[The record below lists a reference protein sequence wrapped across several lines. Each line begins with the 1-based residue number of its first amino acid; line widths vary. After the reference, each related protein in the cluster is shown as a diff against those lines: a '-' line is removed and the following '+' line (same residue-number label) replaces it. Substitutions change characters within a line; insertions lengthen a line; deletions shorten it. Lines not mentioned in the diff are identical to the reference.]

1 MRILKNIY
9 NEFAIYYNRL
19 NTIELNCNKMLG
31 MIAYKNIFPKDFSE
45 LQLNQGMVYT
55 LFAKKN
61 VFIQDE
67 MELLDASIKENEE
80 AMDRSEKEHMESIRE
95 LDDAYEAKY
104 SRITGGYQQ
113 GREIRERYDKELE
126 KRKEAIKLR
135 AEHQLEDLKKEVDGI
150 KKERVDIRNKPLQ
163 YIINR
168 KNIDE
173 IFKITSE
180 NEIGKKRDFNEI
192 KGSEYFLLLKYLI
205 REGHIDESY
214 ADYMTYFYENSLSRT
229 DKRFLRSI
237 TDQKA
242 KEYSYGLENPKLIMG
257 RIGLANFNQ
266 EEVLNFDLLHYLL
279 KEQINSEPLEHFMLQ
294 LKNSRNMKF
303 IGSFLDTGKAQEA
316 YVKALNKNW
325 PELFSYALGRGGL
338 SDQQLR
344 DYSTYTLYYS
354 DSNTIQKVNNGDNL
368 KNYISTSA
376 DYLNIA
382 FLTDE
387 KEQKVIEGFN
397 LLKVS
402 FEKIDAKSANPSLLE
417 RVYEANTYE
426 INYENI
432 KLMLQIFND
441 VDVIKDSEAV
451 KHKNYTLVS
460 QNPNSALTEYVE
472 EEIEKYMVMILDN
485 SAGQICDDEEK
496 CLKIIN
502 NDSISE
508 DSLNE
513 YIKQLSTKISDL
525 RELVDLGCYN
535 KLLKANLVEY
545 STENIIEYF
554 IENGMDE
561 DLVKFINRKEAKIN
575 IGGILNEQD
584 EGLTKR
590 FWDSIVACDDLDN
603 DVYREIVHSLVY
615 ICKDFDAYSISEE
628 KVAIIV
634 GEEAVEMN
642 LGNLLFIREHYP
654 KQVMRYIGININEY
668 IKIISEESFIFD
680 ELLVILEMRVE
691 DDIKTELLAFTQQP
705 ISVLRRRYSATV
717 NKYILR
723 NNFEI
728 ADLPELCQNY
738 EDWDDDSK
746 EIILDKAIVFRRN
759 IEPNEISVKL
769 LRDMFISKRI
779 DASSKIKIFERWLQD
794 SAEETCK
801 EFLDILGLQEYKK
814 IFKPRSRPKFKI
826 NGINKDLLTAF
837 KKAGIIYGFEK
848 AGESSAFY
856 KIRRNRPKK
865 DFPIEML

>member
-214 ADYMTYFYENSLSRT
+214 
-229 DKRFLRSI
+229 
-237 TDQKA
+237 
-242 KEYSYGLENPKLIMG
+242 
-257 RIGLANFNQ
+257 
-266 EEVLNFDLLHYLL
+266 
-279 KEQINSEPLEHFMLQ
+279 
-294 LKNSRNMKF
+294 
-303 IGSFLDTGKAQEA
+303 
-316 YVKALNKNW
+316 
-325 PELFSYALGRGGL
+325 
-338 SDQQLR
+338 
-344 DYSTYTLYYS
+344 
-354 DSNTIQKVNNGDNL
+354 
-368 KNYISTSA
+368 A